1 MNYKTATYIL
11 GAAVI
16 LLGIGSL
23 RKSLYIKEVEGY
35 MEGVSAIFK
44 AEAELKKDAEEKAKD
59 FRYSRRVSYMGR

>member
-11 GAAVI
+11 GAATI

-35 MEGVSAIFK
+35 MEGVGAMVKIYD
-44 AEAELKKDAEEKAKD
+44 ELKKGTEEHTKKL
-59 FRYSRRVSYMGR
+59 REIYQKL